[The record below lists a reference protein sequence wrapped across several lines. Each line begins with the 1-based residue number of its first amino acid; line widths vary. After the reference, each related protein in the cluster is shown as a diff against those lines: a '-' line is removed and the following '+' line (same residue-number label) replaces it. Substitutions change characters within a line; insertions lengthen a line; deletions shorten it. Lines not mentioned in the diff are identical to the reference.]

1 MSGEAIYRGYDR
13 AALDAQYNNRARI
26 PEYVDH
32 FERWLAWSAE
42 TRAAL
47 SGARDVAY
55 GALPVETLDIFP
67 AEEPDAPILI
77 MIHGGYWYSLDKHHD
92 SFVAEGCRP
101 YGVATVVIN
110 YGLAPDYR
118 MDEIVRQNRA
128 AGAWVWRNAASFGGD
143 PSRIH
148 ALGQS
153 AGGHLAAML
162 LATDWPAF
170 GADLP
175 ADLVKSAVSI
185 SGIYDLEPIRLCY
198 LNDKVG
204 MDEAEARRNSPVE
217 QRYPVA
223 VPISSRKSTS
233 ARPRPW
239 LRCGRRTAAR
249 SAGWNSQATT
259 TSPWPTS
266 FASRRASSPG
276 RQWRRWESLSDPHA
290 LSSIVS
296 TAAPW
301 SRPERRRSSPVLASA
316 SGMGSTCIAIS
327 VRAASAKN
335 SSPSRRV
342 RLATETMRRS
352 RHSSS

>member
-1 MSGEAIYRGYDR
+1 M
-13 AALDAQYNNRARI
+13 
-26 PEYVDH
+26 
-32 FERWLAWSAE
+32 
-42 TRAAL
+42 
-47 SGARDVAY
+47 AY
-55 GALPVETLDIFP
+55 GDLPVETLDIFP
-67 AEEPDAPILI
+67 AERPGAPILL

-101 YGVATVVIN
+101 HGVATVVIN

-128 AGAWVWRNAASFGGD
+128 AAAWVWRNAASFGGD

-204 MDEAEARRNSPVE
+204 MDETEARRNSPVE
-217 QRYPVA
+217 QHYPVA
-223 VPISSRKSTS
+223 APLMLVSGDIESQEYERQ
-233 ARPRPW
+233 AEAM
-239 LRCGRRTAAR
+239 AAL
-249 SAGWNSQATT
+249 
-259 TSPWPTS
+259 
-266 FASRRASSPG
+266 
-276 RQWRRWESLSDPHA
+276 WEAHGYPL
-290 LSSIVS
+290 
-296 TAAPW
+296 
-301 SRPERRRSSPVLASA
+301 
-316 SGMGSTCIAIS
+316 G
-327 VRAASAKN
+327 
-335 SSPSRRV
+335 
-342 RLATETMRRS
+342 RLALPGYNHFTMADQLREPNSELTRAVMAQMGVPS
-352 RHSSS
+352 

>member
-26 PEYVDH
+26 PEYVDY

-47 SGARDVAY
+47 PGARDVAY

-67 AEEPDAPILI
+67 AAEPGAPILI

-101 YGVATVVIN
+101 HGVATVVIN

-128 AGAWVWRNAASFGGD
+128 AAAWVWRNAASFGGD

-170 GADLP
+170 GDDLP

-198 LNDKVG
+198 LNDRVG
-204 MDEAEARRNSPVE
+204 LDEAEARRNSPVE

-223 VPISSRKSTS
+223 APLMLVSGDIESQEYERQ
-233 ARPRPW
+233 AEAM
-239 LRCGRRTAAR
+239 AAV
-249 SAGWNSQATT
+249 
-259 TSPWPTS
+259 
-266 FASRRASSPG
+266 
-276 RQWRRWESLSDPHA
+276 WEAHGYPL
-290 LSSIVS
+290 
-296 TAAPW
+296 
-301 SRPERRRSSPVLASA
+301 
-316 SGMGSTCIAIS
+316 G
-327 VRAASAKN
+327 
-335 SSPSRRV
+335 
-342 RLATETMRRS
+342 RLALPGYNHFTMADQLREPESELTRATMAQMGVAL
-352 RHSSS
+352 

>member
-1 MSGEAIYRGYDR
+1 MGGEAIYRGYDR

-26 PEYVDH
+26 PEYVDF

-47 SGARDVAY
+47 PGARDVAY
-55 GALPVETLDIFP
+55 GDLPVETLDIFP
-67 AEEPDAPILI
+67 AEEPGAPILI

-101 YGVATVVIN
+101 HGVATVVIN

-128 AGAWVWRNAASFGGD
+128 AAAWVWRNAASFGGD

-170 GADLP
+170 GADL
-175 ADLVKSAVSI
+175 VKSAVSI

-198 LNDKVG
+198 LNDKLG

-223 VPISSRKSTS
+223 APLMLVSGDIESQEYERQAEAMAALWAALGYPLSRLELPGYNHFTM
-233 ARPRPW
+233 ADQ
-239 LRCGRRTAAR
+239 LREPESELTR
-249 SAGWNSQATT
+249 ATM
-259 TSPWPTS
+259 
-266 FASRRASSPG
+266 AQMG
-276 RQWRRWESLSDPHA
+276 VA
-290 LSSIVS
+290 L
-296 TAAPW
+296 
-301 SRPERRRSSPVLASA
+301 
-316 SGMGSTCIAIS
+316 
-327 VRAASAKN
+327 
-335 SSPSRRV
+335 
-342 RLATETMRRS
+342 
-352 RHSSS
+352 

>member
-1 MSGEAIYRGYDR
+1 MSGEVIYRGYDR

-26 PEYVDH
+26 PEYVDY
-32 FERWLAWSAE
+32 FDRWLDWSAK

-47 SGARDVAY
+47 PGGRDVAY
-55 GALPVETLDIFP
+55 GDLPVETLDIFP
-67 AEEPDAPILI
+67 AEQHNAPILI

-101 YGVATVVIN
+101 HGVATVVVN

-128 AGAWVWRNAASFGGD
+128 AAAWVWRNAASLGCD

-148 ALGQS
+148 VLGQS

-170 GADLP
+170 GTGLP

-204 MDEAEARRNSPVE
+204 MDEAEARRNSPVA
-217 QRYPVA
+217 QRLPGAGAAHAGLGRHRVGGVRA
-223 VPISSRKSTS
+223 SGGRHGRGVGGARLS
-233 ARPRPW
+233 AQPAGAPRLQPLHHGRP
-239 LRCGRRTAAR
+239 
-249 SAGWNSQATT
+249 
-259 TSPWPTS
+259 
-266 FASRRASSPG
+266 ASRTRQRSDYGSHGADG
-276 RQWRRWESLSDPHA
+276 RA
-290 LSSIVS
+290 LS
-296 TAAPW
+296 
-301 SRPERRRSSPVLASA
+301 
-316 SGMGSTCIAIS
+316 
-327 VRAASAKN
+327 
-335 SSPSRRV
+335 
-342 RLATETMRRS
+342 
-352 RHSSS
+352 

>member
-26 PEYVDH
+26 PEYVDY
-32 FERWLAWSAE
+32 FDRWLAWSAE
-42 TRAAL
+42 TRTAL
-47 SGARDVAY
+47 PGARDVPY
-55 GALPVETLDIFP
+55 GDLPVETLDIFP
-67 AEEPDAPILI
+67 AEQPGAPVLI

-101 YGVATVVIN
+101 HGVATVVIN

-128 AGAWVWRNAASFGGD
+128 AAAWVWRNAASFGGD
-143 PSRIH
+143 PTRIH

-162 LATDWPAF
+162 LATDWPGF

-204 MDEAEARRNSPVE
+204 MDEAEARRNSPVA

-223 VPISSRKSTS
+223 APLMLVSGDIESDEYERQADAMAAVWEALGYPLSRLELPGYNHFTMADQLRDPESDL
-233 ARPRPW
+233 ARAVMAQM
-239 LRCGRRTAAR
+239 GV
-249 SAGWNSQATT
+249 
-259 TSPWPTS
+259 
-266 FASRRASSPG
+266 
-276 RQWRRWESLSDPHA
+276 A
-290 LSSIVS
+290 L
-296 TAAPW
+296 
-301 SRPERRRSSPVLASA
+301 
-316 SGMGSTCIAIS
+316 
-327 VRAASAKN
+327 
-335 SSPSRRV
+335 
-342 RLATETMRRS
+342 
-352 RHSSS
+352 

>member
-13 AALDAQYNNRARI
+13 TALDAQYNNRARI
-26 PEYVDH
+26 PEYVDY

-42 TRAAL
+42 TRASL
-47 SGARDVAY
+47 PGARDVAY
-55 GALPVETLDIFP
+55 GDLPVETLDIFP

-101 YGVATVVIN
+101 HGVATVVIN
-110 YGLAPDYR
+110 YGLAPDHR

-128 AGAWVWRNAASFGGD
+128 AAAWVWRNAASFGGD
-143 PSRIH
+143 PARIH

-153 AGGHLAAML
+153 AGGQLAAML

-170 GADLP
+170 GDDLP

-204 MDEAEARRNSPVE
+204 LDEEEAMRNSPVA

-223 VPISSRKSTS
+223 APLMLVSGDIESEEYERQ
-233 ARPRPW
+233 ARDMAAVWEAHGYPLGRLE
-239 LRCGRRTAAR
+239 LRGYNHFTMADQLREPGSELTR
-249 SAGWNSQATT
+249 ATM
-259 TSPWPTS
+259 
-266 FASRRASSPG
+266 AQMG
-276 RQWRRWESLSDPHA
+276 VA
-290 LSSIVS
+290 L
-296 TAAPW
+296 
-301 SRPERRRSSPVLASA
+301 
-316 SGMGSTCIAIS
+316 
-327 VRAASAKN
+327 
-335 SSPSRRV
+335 
-342 RLATETMRRS
+342 
-352 RHSSS
+352 

>member
-1 MSGEAIYRGYDR
+1 MSGGAIYRGYDR

-26 PEYVDH
+26 PEYVGY
-32 FERWLAWSAE
+32 FERWLAWSAA
-42 TRAAL
+42 TRASL

-55 GALPVETLDIFP
+55 GDLPVETLDIFP

-101 YGVATVVIN
+101 HGVATVVIN
-110 YGLAPDYR
+110 YGLAPDHR

-128 AGAWVWRNAASFGGD
+128 AAAWVWRNAASFGGD

-170 GADLP
+170 GDGLP
-175 ADLVKSAVSI
+175 AGLVKSAVSI

-204 MDEAEARRNSPVE
+204 MDEAEALRNSPLA

-223 VPISSRKSTS
+223 APLMLVSGDIESEEYERQASDMAAVWEAHGYPLGRLELPGYNHFTM
-233 ARPRPW
+233 ADQ
-239 LRCGRRTAAR
+239 LREPR
-249 SAGWNSQATT
+249 SALTRATM
-259 TSPWPTS
+259 
-266 FASRRASSPG
+266 AQMG
-276 RQWRRWESLSDPHA
+276 VA
-290 LSSIVS
+290 L
-296 TAAPW
+296 
-301 SRPERRRSSPVLASA
+301 
-316 SGMGSTCIAIS
+316 
-327 VRAASAKN
+327 
-335 SSPSRRV
+335 
-342 RLATETMRRS
+342 
-352 RHSSS
+352 

>member
-26 PEYVDH
+26 PEFVDY
-32 FERWLAWSAE
+32 FDRWLAWSAE

-47 SGARDVAY
+47 PGARDFPY
-55 GALPVETLDIFP
+55 GDLPVETLDIFP
-67 AEEPDAPILI
+67 AEQPGAPILI

-101 YGVATVVIN
+101 HGVATVVIN
-110 YGLAPDYR
+110 YGLAPDCR

-128 AGAWVWRNAASFGGD
+128 AAAWVWRNAASFGGD
-143 PSRIH
+143 PARIH
-148 ALGQS
+148 TLGQS

-175 ADLVKSAVSI
+175 ADLVKSAISI

-204 MDEAEARRNSPVE
+204 MDEAEARRNSPVA

-223 VPISSRKSTS
+223 APLMLVSGDIESDEYERQADAMAAVWEALGYPLGRLELPGYNHFTMADQLRDPESDL
-233 ARPRPW
+233 ARAVIAQM
-239 LRCGRRTAAR
+239 GV
-249 SAGWNSQATT
+249 
-259 TSPWPTS
+259 
-266 FASRRASSPG
+266 
-276 RQWRRWESLSDPHA
+276 A
-290 LSSIVS
+290 L
-296 TAAPW
+296 
-301 SRPERRRSSPVLASA
+301 
-316 SGMGSTCIAIS
+316 
-327 VRAASAKN
+327 
-335 SSPSRRV
+335 
-342 RLATETMRRS
+342 
-352 RHSSS
+352 